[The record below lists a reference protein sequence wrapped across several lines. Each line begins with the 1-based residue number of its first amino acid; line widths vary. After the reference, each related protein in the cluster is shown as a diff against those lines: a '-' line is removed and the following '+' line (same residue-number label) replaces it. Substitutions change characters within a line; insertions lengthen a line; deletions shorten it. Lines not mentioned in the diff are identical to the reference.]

1 MTTTTKKVLTEDL
14 GKMLEMAICLNY
26 DSPYDGTYKYSLAE
40 AQSLKNRLSNLKK
53 VFNYNLRHCASRG
66 SKYDFEC
73 VDDPSIHLSAKTSK
87 NKTGKVCPQVLGQ
100 PSRKKFCEFFALDQS
115 IGLDQIKSFISNNI
129 ANLLQVYSAHTF
141 DCPILYYNKH
151 SDLLA
156 FIVLKEEI
164 NWAASNINFSHN
176 ISGIEKIIKI
186 IRDCEKANT
195 KHIAI
200 VADLQGIK
208 LRIGKIFG
216 NQVSLKKGDTFNFDL
231 NKKIGSQTRVYLP
244 YPEIFKKIKKSNK
257 ILIDDGKFVFK
268 IAKLAKNSIQTV
280 CQNDCV
286 IKNFKSIHI
295 PGLEVDF
302 DNLTAKDN
310 RDVQIAK
317 KLNCNWIALSY
328 VKNSKIIKETRKL
341 ISKDIGIIAKIE
353 NKSAIKN
360 IKDIINASDAIMVAR
375 GDLAVEIGANEVP
388 HVQLDIVKKCS
399 ELGKPIIIATQ
410 MLESMIEN
418 NKPTRAEINDVGT
431 AVFQGADVV
440 MLSAETAVGKYPLQ
454 TVQAMKKT
462 IVSTEKYKKENI
474 AAFKSNIKIN
484 NEPVKA
490 IALAIKDIA
499 YNIKVEAIIGFSV
512 TGNTAKLISAIRP
525 SAKIITISPHINISR
540 QLSLLWGITSITN
553 SDAKNWTQM
562 MEISKKIIKSRK
574 LTKIGGYAIITAG
587 LPFGK
592 SKMTNMIRL
601 YQLGKN

>member
-1 MTTTTKKVLTEDL
+1 MDKKAKILATL
-14 GKMLEMAICLNY
+14 G
-26 DSPYDGTYKYSLAE
+26 
-40 AQSLKNRLSNLKK
+40 
-53 VFNYNLRHCASRG
+53 
-66 SKYDFEC
+66 
-73 VDDPSIHLSAKTSK
+73 PSIFKK
-87 NKTGKVCPQVLGQ
+87 N
-100 PSRKKFCEFFALDQS
+100 
-115 IGLDQIKSFISNNI
+115 I
-129 ANLLQVYSAHTF
+129 
-141 DCPILYYNKH
+141 
-151 SDLLA
+151 
-156 FIVLKEEI
+156 I
-164 NWAASNINFSHN
+164 NQLIRSGVDGFRINFSHN
-176 ISGIEKIIKI
+176 LSGIEKIVKI
-186 IRDCEKANT
+186 IRDCEKLNA
-195 KHIAI
+195 KPIAI

-208 LRIGKIFG
+208 LRIGKILED
-216 NQVSLKKGDTFNFDL
+216 QVSLKRGDTFNFDL
-231 NKKIGSQTRVYLP
+231 NKKIGSQSRVYLP

-268 IAKLAKNSIQTV
+268 IKKLTKNSIQTI
-280 CQNDCV
+280 CQNDCI

-302 DNLTAKDN
+302 DDLTAKDK
-310 RDVQIAK
+310 RDISIAK
-317 KLNCNWIALSY
+317 KLGCNWIALSY
-328 VKNSKIIKETRKL
+328 VKNSKIIKQTRKL
-341 ISKDIGIIAKIE
+341 IPQDTGIIAKIE

-360 IKDIINASDAIMVAR
+360 IKDIIQTSDAIMVAR

-399 ELGKPIIIATQ
+399 ELGKPVIIATQ
-410 MLESMIEN
+410 MLESMIES

-431 AVFQGADVV
+431 AIFQGADVV

-474 AAFKSNIKIN
+474 TLFKSNTKIN

-525 SAKIITISPHINISR
+525 SAKIITISPNINISR
-540 QLSLLWGITSITN
+540 QLSLLWGVTSITN
-553 SDAKNWTQM
+553 SDAKNWRQM
-562 MEISKKIIKSRK
+562 MKISKEIIKSRK

>member
-1 MTTTTKKVLTEDL
+1 MDKKAKILATL
-14 GKMLEMAICLNY
+14 GPAIFKKNIINNLIR
-26 DSPYDGTYKYSLAE
+26 SGVDGF
-40 AQSLKNRLSNLKK
+40 R
-53 VFNYNLRHCASRG
+53 
-66 SKYDFEC
+66 
-73 VDDPSIHLSAKTSK
+73 
-87 NKTGKVCPQVLGQ
+87 
-100 PSRKKFCEFFALDQS
+100 
-115 IGLDQIKSFISNNI
+115 
-129 ANLLQVYSAHTF
+129 
-141 DCPILYYNKH
+141 
-151 SDLLA
+151 
-156 FIVLKEEI
+156 
-164 NWAASNINFSHN
+164 INFSHN
-176 ISGIEKIIKI
+176 LTGIEKIVKI

-195 KHIAI
+195 KPIAI

-216 NQVSLKKGDTFNFDL
+216 NQISLKRGDTFNFDL
-231 NKKIGSQTRVYLP
+231 NKKIGSQSRVYLP

-268 IAKLAKNSIQTV
+268 ITKLAKNSIQTV
-280 CQNDCV
+280 CQNDCI

-302 DNLTAKDN
+302 DNLTAKDK
-310 RDVQIAK
+310 RDITVAK
-317 KLNCNWIALSY
+317 KLGCNWIALSY
-328 VKNSKIIKETRKL
+328 VKNSKIIKQTRKL
-341 ISKDIGIIAKIE
+341 IPQDTGIIAKVE

-360 IKDIINASDAIMVAR
+360 IKDIINTSDAIMVAR

-399 ELGKPIIIATQ
+399 ELGKPVIIATQ
-410 MLESMIEN
+410 MLESMIES

-431 AVFQGADVV
+431 AVFQGADIV

-454 TVQAMKKT
+454 AVQAMKKT

-474 AAFKSNIKIN
+474 TLFKSNTKIN

-553 SDAKNWTQM
+553 SDAKNWRQM
-562 MEISKKIIKSRK
+562 MKISKEIIKSKK

>member
-1 MTTTTKKVLTEDL
+1 MDKKAKILATL
-14 GKMLEMAICLNY
+14 G
-26 DSPYDGTYKYSLAE
+26 
-40 AQSLKNRLSNLKK
+40 
-53 VFNYNLRHCASRG
+53 
-66 SKYDFEC
+66 
-73 VDDPSIHLSAKTSK
+73 PSIFKK
-87 NKTGKVCPQVLGQ
+87 N
-100 PSRKKFCEFFALDQS
+100 
-115 IGLDQIKSFISNNI
+115 I
-129 ANLLQVYSAHTF
+129 
-141 DCPILYYNKH
+141 
-151 SDLLA
+151 
-156 FIVLKEEI
+156 I
-164 NWAASNINFSHN
+164 NQLIRSGVDGFRINFSHN
-176 ISGIEKIIKI
+176 LTGIEKIVKI
-186 IRDCEKANT
+186 IRDCEKINK

-208 LRIGKIFG
+208 LRIGKILE
-216 NQVSLKKGDTFNFDL
+216 NQVSLKKGDIFNFDL
-231 NKKIGSQTRVYLP
+231 NKKIGSQNRVYLP
-244 YPEIFKKIKKSNK
+244 YPEIFKKIKKNNK

-268 IAKLAKNSIQTV
+268 IKQLSKNSIETI
-280 CQNDCV
+280 CQNDCI

-302 DNLTAKDN
+302 DNLTAKDK
-310 RDVQIAK
+310 RDIQIAK

-341 ISKDIGIIAKIE
+341 ISTDMGIIAKVE
-353 NKSAIKN
+353 NKSALKN
-360 IKDIINASDAIMVAR
+360 IKDIIQTSDAIMVAR

-399 ELGKPIIIATQ
+399 ELGKPVIIATQ
-410 MLESMIEN
+410 MLESMILD

-454 TVQAMKKT
+454 AVQAMKKT

-474 AAFKSNIKIN
+474 SLFKSKTKIN
-484 NEPVKA
+484 NEPVRA

-499 YNIKVEAIIGFSV
+499 YNIKVEAIIAFSV
-512 TGNTAKLISAIRP
+512 TGNTARLVSAIRP
-525 SAKIITISPHINISR
+525 SAKIITISPNINISR

-553 SDAKNWTQM
+553 IDAKNWRQM
-562 MEISKKIIKSRK
+562 MKISKEIIKSRK
-574 LTKIGGYAIITAG
+574 LTKVGGYAIITAG

>member
-1 MTTTTKKVLTEDL
+1 MDKKAKILATL
-14 GKMLEMAICLNY
+14 GPAIFKKNIINSLIR
-26 DSPYDGTYKYSLAE
+26 SGVDGF
-40 AQSLKNRLSNLKK
+40 R
-53 VFNYNLRHCASRG
+53 
-66 SKYDFEC
+66 
-73 VDDPSIHLSAKTSK
+73 
-87 NKTGKVCPQVLGQ
+87 
-100 PSRKKFCEFFALDQS
+100 
-115 IGLDQIKSFISNNI
+115 
-129 ANLLQVYSAHTF
+129 
-141 DCPILYYNKH
+141 
-151 SDLLA
+151 
-156 FIVLKEEI
+156 
-164 NWAASNINFSHN
+164 INFSHN
-176 ISGIEKIIKI
+176 LTGIEKIVKI
-186 IRDCEKANT
+186 IRDCEKINS
-195 KHIAI
+195 KPIAI

-208 LRIGKIFG
+208 LRIGKIFN

-231 NKKIGSQTRVYLP
+231 NKKIGSQSRVYLP
-244 YPEIFKKIKKSNK
+244 YPEIFKKIKKNNK

-268 IAKLAKNSIQTV
+268 IKQLSKNSIETI
-280 CQNDCV
+280 CQNDCI

-295 PGLEVDF
+295 PGLEVNF
-302 DNLTAKDN
+302 DNLTAKDK

-360 IKDIINASDAIMVAR
+360 IKDIINTSDAIMVAR

-399 ELGKPIIIATQ
+399 ELGKPVIIATQ
-410 MLESMIEN
+410 MLESMIED

-454 TVQAMKKT
+454 AVQAMKKT

-474 AAFKSNIKIN
+474 TLFKSNTKIN

-512 TGNTAKLISAIRP
+512 TGNTAKLISVKCLIWRLILWIVLLRMLELA
-525 SAKIITISPHINISR
+525 
-540 QLSLLWGITSITN
+540 SL
-553 SDAKNWTQM
+553 
-562 MEISKKIIKSRK
+562 
-574 LTKIGGYAIITAG
+574 
-587 LPFGK
+587 
-592 SKMTNMIRL
+592 
-601 YQLGKN
+601 

>member
-1 MTTTTKKVLTEDL
+1 MDKKAKILATL
-14 GKMLEMAICLNY
+14 GPAIFKKNIINNLIR
-26 DSPYDGTYKYSLAE
+26 SGVDGF
-40 AQSLKNRLSNLKK
+40 R
-53 VFNYNLRHCASRG
+53 
-66 SKYDFEC
+66 
-73 VDDPSIHLSAKTSK
+73 
-87 NKTGKVCPQVLGQ
+87 
-100 PSRKKFCEFFALDQS
+100 
-115 IGLDQIKSFISNNI
+115 
-129 ANLLQVYSAHTF
+129 
-141 DCPILYYNKH
+141 
-151 SDLLA
+151 
-156 FIVLKEEI
+156 
-164 NWAASNINFSHN
+164 INFSHN
-176 ISGIEKIIKI
+176 LTGIEKIVKI
-186 IRDCEKANT
+186 IRDCEKINA
-195 KHIAI
+195 KPIAI

-216 NQVSLKKGDTFNFDL
+216 NQVSLKRGDTFNFDL
-231 NKKIGSQTRVYLP
+231 NKKIGSQSRVYLP

-268 IAKLAKNSIQTV
+268 ITKLAKNSIQTV
-280 CQNDCV
+280 CQNDCI

-302 DNLTAKDN
+302 DDLTVKDKK
-310 RDVQIAK
+310 DITVAK
-317 KLNCNWIALSY
+317 KLGCNWIALSY
-328 VKNSKIIKETRKL
+328 VKNSKIIKQTRKL
-341 ISKDIGIIAKIE
+341 IPQDTGIIAKIE

-360 IKDIINASDAIMVAR
+360 IKDIINTSDAIMVAR

-399 ELGKPIIIATQ
+399 ELGKPVIIATQ

-431 AVFQGADVV
+431 AIFQGADVV

-454 TVQAMKKT
+454 AVQAMKKT

-474 AAFKSNIKIN
+474 TLFKSNTKIN

-553 SDAKNWTQM
+553 SDAKNWRQM
-562 MEISKKIIKSRK
+562 MKISKEIIKSRK

>member
-1 MTTTTKKVLTEDL
+1 MDKKAKILATL
-14 GKMLEMAICLNY
+14 GPAIFKKNIINNLIR
-26 DSPYDGTYKYSLAE
+26 SGVDGF
-40 AQSLKNRLSNLKK
+40 R
-53 VFNYNLRHCASRG
+53 
-66 SKYDFEC
+66 
-73 VDDPSIHLSAKTSK
+73 
-87 NKTGKVCPQVLGQ
+87 
-100 PSRKKFCEFFALDQS
+100 
-115 IGLDQIKSFISNNI
+115 
-129 ANLLQVYSAHTF
+129 
-141 DCPILYYNKH
+141 
-151 SDLLA
+151 
-156 FIVLKEEI
+156 
-164 NWAASNINFSHN
+164 INFSHN
-176 ISGIEKIIKI
+176 LTGIEKIVKI
-186 IRDCEKANT
+186 IRDCEKINS
-195 KHIAI
+195 KPIAI

-216 NQVSLKKGDTFNFDL
+216 NQVSLKRGDTFNFDL
-231 NKKIGSQTRVYLP
+231 NKKIGSQSRVYLP

-268 IAKLAKNSIQTV
+268 ITKLSKNSIQTV

-286 IKNFKSIHI
+286 VKNFKSIHI

-302 DNLTAKDN
+302 DNLTTKDK
-310 RDVQIAK
+310 RDIQIAK

-328 VKNSKIIKETRKL
+328 VKNSKIIRETRKL
-341 ISKDIGIIAKIE
+341 IPIDIGIIAKIE

-360 IKDIINASDAIMVAR
+360 IKDIINTSDAIMVAR

-399 ELGKPIIIATQ
+399 ELGKPVIIATQ
-410 MLESMIEN
+410 MLESMIES

-454 TVQAMKKT
+454 AVQAMKKT

-474 AAFKSNIKIN
+474 SLFKSNTKIN

-553 SDAKNWTQM
+553 SDAKNWRQM
-562 MEISKKIIKSRK
+562 MKISKEIIKSRK

>member
-1 MTTTTKKVLTEDL
+1 MDKKAKILATL
-14 GKMLEMAICLNY
+14 GPAIFKKNIINNLIRAGV
-26 DSPYDGTYKYSLAE
+26 DGF
-40 AQSLKNRLSNLKK
+40 R
-53 VFNYNLRHCASRG
+53 
-66 SKYDFEC
+66 
-73 VDDPSIHLSAKTSK
+73 
-87 NKTGKVCPQVLGQ
+87 
-100 PSRKKFCEFFALDQS
+100 
-115 IGLDQIKSFISNNI
+115 
-129 ANLLQVYSAHTF
+129 
-141 DCPILYYNKH
+141 
-151 SDLLA
+151 
-156 FIVLKEEI
+156 
-164 NWAASNINFSHN
+164 INFSHN
-176 ISGIEKIIKI
+176 LTGIEKIVKI
-186 IRDCEKANT
+186 IRDCEKINS
-195 KHIAI
+195 KPIAI

-231 NKKIGSQTRVYLP
+231 NKKIGSQSRVYLP
-244 YPEIFKKIKKSNK
+244 YPEIFNKIKKSNK

-268 IAKLAKNSIQTV
+268 ITKLSKNSIQTV
-280 CQNDCV
+280 CQNDCI

-302 DNLTAKDN
+302 DDLTVKDK
-310 RDVQIAK
+310 RDITVAK
-317 KLNCNWIALSY
+317 KLGCNWIALSY
-328 VKNSKIIKETRKL
+328 VKNSKIIKQTRKL
-341 ISKDIGIIAKIE
+341 IPQDTGIIAKVE

-360 IKDIINASDAIMVAR
+360 IKDIINTSDAIMVAR

-399 ELGKPIIIATQ
+399 ELGKPVIIATQ
-410 MLESMIEN
+410 MLESMIES

-431 AVFQGADVV
+431 AIFQGADVV

-454 TVQAMKKT
+454 AVQAMKKT

-474 AAFKSNIKIN
+474 TSFKSNTKIN

-553 SDAKNWTQM
+553 SDAKNWRQM
-562 MEISKKIIKSRK
+562 MKISKEIIKSRK

>member
-1 MTTTTKKVLTEDL
+1 
-14 GKMLEMAICLNY
+14 
-26 DSPYDGTYKYSLAE
+26 
-40 AQSLKNRLSNLKK
+40 
-53 VFNYNLRHCASRG
+53 
-66 SKYDFEC
+66 
-73 VDDPSIHLSAKTSK
+73 
-87 NKTGKVCPQVLGQ
+87 
-100 PSRKKFCEFFALDQS
+100 
-115 IGLDQIKSFISNNI
+115 
-129 ANLLQVYSAHTF
+129 
-141 DCPILYYNKH
+141 
-151 SDLLA
+151 
-156 FIVLKEEI
+156 
-164 NWAASNINFSHN
+164 
-176 ISGIEKIIKI
+176 
-186 IRDCEKANT
+186 
-195 KHIAI
+195 
-200 VADLQGIK
+200 
-208 LRIGKIFG
+208 
-216 NQVSLKKGDTFNFDL
+216 VSLKRGDTFNFDL
-231 NKKIGSQTRVYLP
+231 NKKIGSQSRVYLP

-268 IAKLAKNSIQTV
+268 IKKLTKNSIQTV
-280 CQNDCV
+280 CQNDCI

-302 DNLTAKDN
+302 DDLTVKDK
-310 RDVQIAK
+310 RDITVAK
-317 KLNCNWIALSY
+317 KLGCNWIALSY
-328 VKNSKIIKETRKL
+328 VKNSKIIKQTRKL
-341 ISKDIGIIAKIE
+341 IPSDTGIIAKVE

-360 IKDIINASDAIMVAR
+360 IKDIINTSDAIMVAR

-399 ELGKPIIIATQ
+399 ELGKPVIIATQ

-418 NKPTRAEINDVGT
+418 NKPTRAEINDIGT

-440 MLSAETAVGKYPLQ
+440 MLSAETAVGKYPIQ
-454 TVQAMKKT
+454 AVQAMKKT

-474 AAFKSNIKIN
+474 SLFKSNAKIN

-553 SDAKNWTQM
+553 SDAKNWRQM
-562 MEISKKIIKSRK
+562 MKISKEIIKSKK

>member
-1 MTTTTKKVLTEDL
+1 MDKKAKILATL
-14 GKMLEMAICLNY
+14 GPAIFKKNIINNLIR
-26 DSPYDGTYKYSLAE
+26 SGVDGF
-40 AQSLKNRLSNLKK
+40 R
-53 VFNYNLRHCASRG
+53 
-66 SKYDFEC
+66 
-73 VDDPSIHLSAKTSK
+73 
-87 NKTGKVCPQVLGQ
+87 
-100 PSRKKFCEFFALDQS
+100 
-115 IGLDQIKSFISNNI
+115 
-129 ANLLQVYSAHTF
+129 
-141 DCPILYYNKH
+141 
-151 SDLLA
+151 
-156 FIVLKEEI
+156 
-164 NWAASNINFSHN
+164 INFSHN
-176 ISGIEKIIKI
+176 LTGIEKIVKI
-186 IRDCEKANT
+186 IRDCEKINS
-195 KHIAI
+195 KPIAI

-231 NKKIGSQTRVYLP
+231 NKKIGSQSRVYLP

-268 IAKLAKNSIQTV
+268 ITKLSKNSIQTV
-280 CQNDCV
+280 CQNDCI

-302 DNLTAKDN
+302 DNLTAKDK
-310 RDVQIAK
+310 RDITVAK
-317 KLNCNWIALSY
+317 KLGCNWIALSY
-328 VKNSKIIKETRKL
+328 VKNSKIIKQTRKL
-341 ISKDIGIIAKIE
+341 IPQDTGIIAKVE

-360 IKDIINASDAIMVAR
+360 IKDIIQTSDAIMVAR

-399 ELGKPIIIATQ
+399 ELGKPVIIATQ
-410 MLESMIEN
+410 MLESMIES

-431 AVFQGADVV
+431 AVFQGADIV

-454 TVQAMKKT
+454 AVQAMRKT

-474 AAFKSNIKIN
+474 TLFKSNTKIN

-553 SDAKNWTQM
+553 SDAKNWRQM
-562 MEISKKIIKSRK
+562 MKISKEIIKSKK

>member
-1 MTTTTKKVLTEDL
+1 MDKKAKILATL
-14 GKMLEMAICLNY
+14 GPAIFKKNIINNLIR
-26 DSPYDGTYKYSLAE
+26 SGVDGF
-40 AQSLKNRLSNLKK
+40 R
-53 VFNYNLRHCASRG
+53 
-66 SKYDFEC
+66 
-73 VDDPSIHLSAKTSK
+73 
-87 NKTGKVCPQVLGQ
+87 
-100 PSRKKFCEFFALDQS
+100 
-115 IGLDQIKSFISNNI
+115 
-129 ANLLQVYSAHTF
+129 
-141 DCPILYYNKH
+141 
-151 SDLLA
+151 
-156 FIVLKEEI
+156 
-164 NWAASNINFSHN
+164 INFSHN
-176 ISGIEKIIKI
+176 LTGIEKIVKI
-186 IRDCEKANT
+186 IRDCEKINS
-195 KHIAI
+195 KPIAI

-216 NQVSLKKGDTFNFDL
+216 NQVSLKRGDTFNFDL
-231 NKKIGSQTRVYLP
+231 NKKIGSQSRVYLP

-268 IAKLAKNSIQTV
+268 ITKLSKNSIQTV
-280 CQNDCV
+280 CQNDCI

-302 DNLTAKDN
+302 DNLTTKDK
-310 RDVQIAK
+310 RDIQIAK

-328 VKNSKIIKETRKL
+328 VKNSKIIRETRKL
-341 ISKDIGIIAKIE
+341 IPQDIGIIAKIE

-360 IKDIINASDAIMVAR
+360 IKDIINTSDAIMVAR

-399 ELGKPIIIATQ
+399 ELGKPVIIATQ
-410 MLESMIEN
+410 MLESMIES

-431 AVFQGADVV
+431 AIFQGADVV

-454 TVQAMKKT
+454 AVQAMKKT

-474 AAFKSNIKIN
+474 LAFKSNTKIN

-553 SDAKNWTQM
+553 SDAKNWRQM
-562 MEISKKIIKSRK
+562 MKISKEIIKSRK

>member
-1 MTTTTKKVLTEDL
+1 MDKKAKILATL
-14 GKMLEMAICLNY
+14 GPAIFKKNIINNLIR
-26 DSPYDGTYKYSLAE
+26 SGVDGF
-40 AQSLKNRLSNLKK
+40 R
-53 VFNYNLRHCASRG
+53 
-66 SKYDFEC
+66 
-73 VDDPSIHLSAKTSK
+73 
-87 NKTGKVCPQVLGQ
+87 
-100 PSRKKFCEFFALDQS
+100 
-115 IGLDQIKSFISNNI
+115 
-129 ANLLQVYSAHTF
+129 
-141 DCPILYYNKH
+141 
-151 SDLLA
+151 
-156 FIVLKEEI
+156 
-164 NWAASNINFSHN
+164 INFSHN
-176 ISGIEKIIKI
+176 LTGIEKIVKI
-186 IRDCEKANT
+186 IRDCEKLNA
-195 KHIAI
+195 KPIAI

-208 LRIGKIFG
+208 LRIGKILE
-216 NQVSLKKGDTFNFDL
+216 NQVSLKRGDTFNFDL
-231 NKKIGSQTRVYLP
+231 NKKIGSQSRVYLP

-268 IAKLAKNSIQTV
+268 ITKLSKNSIQTV
-280 CQNDCV
+280 CQNDCI

-302 DNLTAKDN
+302 DDLTVKDK
-310 RDVQIAK
+310 RDITVAK
-317 KLNCNWIALSY
+317 KLGCNWIALSY
-328 VKNSKIIKETRKL
+328 VKNSKIIKQTRKL
-341 ISKDIGIIAKIE
+341 IPQDTGIIAKVE

-360 IKDIINASDAIMVAR
+360 IKDIIQTSDAIMVAR

-399 ELGKPIIIATQ
+399 ELGKPVIIATQ
-410 MLESMIEN
+410 MLESMIES

-431 AVFQGADVV
+431 AVFQGADIV

-454 TVQAMKKT
+454 AVQAMKKT

-474 AAFKSNIKIN
+474 SLFKSNTKIN

-553 SDAKNWTQM
+553 SDAKNWRQM
-562 MEISKKIIKSRK
+562 MKISKEIIKSKK

>member
-1 MTTTTKKVLTEDL
+1 MDKKAKILATL
-14 GKMLEMAICLNY
+14 GPAIFKKNIINNLIR
-26 DSPYDGTYKYSLAE
+26 SGVDGF
-40 AQSLKNRLSNLKK
+40 R
-53 VFNYNLRHCASRG
+53 
-66 SKYDFEC
+66 
-73 VDDPSIHLSAKTSK
+73 
-87 NKTGKVCPQVLGQ
+87 
-100 PSRKKFCEFFALDQS
+100 
-115 IGLDQIKSFISNNI
+115 
-129 ANLLQVYSAHTF
+129 
-141 DCPILYYNKH
+141 
-151 SDLLA
+151 
-156 FIVLKEEI
+156 
-164 NWAASNINFSHN
+164 INFSHN
-176 ISGIEKIIKI
+176 LTGIEKIVKI
-186 IRDCEKANT
+186 IRDCEKLNA
-195 KHIAI
+195 KPIAI

-208 LRIGKIFG
+208 LRIGKILE
-216 NQVSLKKGDTFNFDL
+216 NQVSLKRGDTFNFDL
-231 NKKIGSQTRVYLP
+231 NKKIGSQSRVYLP

-268 IAKLAKNSIQTV
+268 ITKLSKNSIQTV
-280 CQNDCV
+280 CQNDCI

-302 DNLTAKDN
+302 DDLTVKDK
-310 RDVQIAK
+310 RDITVAK
-317 KLNCNWIALSY
+317 KLGCNWIALSY
-328 VKNSKIIKETRKL
+328 VKNSKIIKQTRKL
-341 ISKDIGIIAKIE
+341 IPSDTGIIAKVE

-360 IKDIINASDAIMVAR
+360 IKDIINTSDAIMVAR

-399 ELGKPIIIATQ
+399 ELGKPVIIATQ

-418 NKPTRAEINDVGT
+418 NKPTRAEINDIGT

-440 MLSAETAVGKYPLQ
+440 MLSAETAVGKYPIQ
-454 TVQAMKKT
+454 AVQAMKKT

-474 AAFKSNIKIN
+474 SLFKSNAKIN

-553 SDAKNWTQM
+553 SDAKNWRQM
-562 MEISKKIIKSRK
+562 MKISKEIIKSKK

>member
-1 MTTTTKKVLTEDL
+1 MDKKAKILATL
-14 GKMLEMAICLNY
+14 GPAIFKKNIINNLIR
-26 DSPYDGTYKYSLAE
+26 SGVDGF
-40 AQSLKNRLSNLKK
+40 R
-53 VFNYNLRHCASRG
+53 
-66 SKYDFEC
+66 
-73 VDDPSIHLSAKTSK
+73 
-87 NKTGKVCPQVLGQ
+87 
-100 PSRKKFCEFFALDQS
+100 
-115 IGLDQIKSFISNNI
+115 
-129 ANLLQVYSAHTF
+129 
-141 DCPILYYNKH
+141 
-151 SDLLA
+151 
-156 FIVLKEEI
+156 
-164 NWAASNINFSHN
+164 INFSHN
-176 ISGIEKIIKI
+176 LTGIEKIVKI
-186 IRDCEKANT
+186 IRDCEKINS
-195 KHIAI
+195 KPIAI

-216 NQVSLKKGDTFNFDL
+216 NQVSLKKGDAFNFDL
-231 NKKIGSQTRVYLP
+231 NKKIGSQSRVYLP

-268 IAKLAKNSIQTV
+268 ITKLAKNSIQTV
-280 CQNDCV
+280 CQNDCI

-302 DNLTAKDN
+302 DNLTVKDK
-310 RDVQIAK
+310 RDITVAK
-317 KLNCNWIALSY
+317 KLGCNWIALSY
-328 VKNSKIIKETRKL
+328 VKNSKIIKQTKKL
-341 ISKDIGIIAKIE
+341 IPQDTGIIAKIE

-360 IKDIINASDAIMVAR
+360 IKDIINTSDAIMVAR

-399 ELGKPIIIATQ
+399 ELGKPVIIATQ
-410 MLESMIEN
+410 MLESMIES

-431 AVFQGADVV
+431 AIFQGADVV

-454 TVQAMKKT
+454 AVQAMKKT

-474 AAFKSNIKIN
+474 TLFKSKTKIN

-512 TGNTAKLISAIRP
+512 SGNTAKLISAIRP

-553 SDAKNWTQM
+553 SDAKNWRQM
-562 MEISKKIIKSRK
+562 MKISKEIIKSRK

>member
-1 MTTTTKKVLTEDL
+1 MDKKAKILATL
-14 GKMLEMAICLNY
+14 GPAIFKKNIINNLIR
-26 DSPYDGTYKYSLAE
+26 SGVDGF
-40 AQSLKNRLSNLKK
+40 R
-53 VFNYNLRHCASRG
+53 
-66 SKYDFEC
+66 
-73 VDDPSIHLSAKTSK
+73 
-87 NKTGKVCPQVLGQ
+87 
-100 PSRKKFCEFFALDQS
+100 
-115 IGLDQIKSFISNNI
+115 
-129 ANLLQVYSAHTF
+129 
-141 DCPILYYNKH
+141 
-151 SDLLA
+151 
-156 FIVLKEEI
+156 
-164 NWAASNINFSHN
+164 INFSHN
-176 ISGIEKIIKI
+176 LTGIEKIVKI
-186 IRDCEKANT
+186 IRDCEKINS
-195 KHIAI
+195 KPIAI

-216 NQVSLKKGDTFNFDL
+216 NQVSLKRGDAFNFDL
-231 NKKIGSQTRVYLP
+231 NKKIGSQSRVYLP

-268 IAKLAKNSIQTV
+268 ITKLAKNSIQTV

-302 DNLTAKDN
+302 DNLTTKDK
-310 RDVQIAK
+310 RDIQIAK

-328 VKNSKIIKETRKL
+328 VKNSKIIRETRKL
-341 ISKDIGIIAKIE
+341 IPQDIGIIAKIE

-360 IKDIINASDAIMVAR
+360 IKDIINTSDAIMVAR

-399 ELGKPIIIATQ
+399 ELGKPVIIATQ
-410 MLESMIEN
+410 MLESMIES

-454 TVQAMKKT
+454 AVQAMKKT

-553 SDAKNWTQM
+553 SDAKNWRQM
-562 MEISKKIIKSRK
+562 MKISKEIIKSRK

>member
-1 MTTTTKKVLTEDL
+1 MDKKAKILATL
-14 GKMLEMAICLNY
+14 GPAIFKKNIINNLIRAGV
-26 DSPYDGTYKYSLAE
+26 DGF
-40 AQSLKNRLSNLKK
+40 R
-53 VFNYNLRHCASRG
+53 
-66 SKYDFEC
+66 
-73 VDDPSIHLSAKTSK
+73 
-87 NKTGKVCPQVLGQ
+87 
-100 PSRKKFCEFFALDQS
+100 
-115 IGLDQIKSFISNNI
+115 
-129 ANLLQVYSAHTF
+129 
-141 DCPILYYNKH
+141 
-151 SDLLA
+151 
-156 FIVLKEEI
+156 
-164 NWAASNINFSHN
+164 INFSHN
-176 ISGIEKIIKI
+176 LAGIEKIVKI
-186 IRDCEKANT
+186 IRDCEKINS
-195 KHIAI
+195 KPIAI

-208 LRIGKIFG
+208 LRIGKILG
-216 NQVSLKKGDTFNFDL
+216 NQVSLKRGDTFNFDL
-231 NKKIGSQTRVYLP
+231 NKKIGSQSRVYLP

-268 IAKLAKNSIQTV
+268 ITKLAKNSIQTV
-280 CQNDCV
+280 CQNDCI

-302 DNLTAKDN
+302 DNLTAKDKG
-310 RDVQIAK
+310 DITVAK
-317 KLNCNWIALSY
+317 KLGCNWIALSY
-328 VKNSKIIKETRKL
+328 VKNSKIIRETRKL
-341 ISKDIGIIAKIE
+341 IPVDIGIIAKIE

-360 IKDIINASDAIMVAR
+360 IKDIINTSDAIMVAR

-399 ELGKPIIIATQ
+399 ELGKPVIIATQ
-410 MLESMIEN
+410 MLESMIES

-454 TVQAMKKT
+454 AVQAMKKT

-474 AAFKSNIKIN
+474 SLFKSNTKIN

-553 SDAKNWTQM
+553 SDAKNWRQM
-562 MEISKKIIKSRK
+562 MKISKEIIKSRK

>member
-1 MTTTTKKVLTEDL
+1 MDKKAKILATL
-14 GKMLEMAICLNY
+14 GPAIFKKNIINNLIR
-26 DSPYDGTYKYSLAE
+26 SGVDGF
-40 AQSLKNRLSNLKK
+40 R
-53 VFNYNLRHCASRG
+53 
-66 SKYDFEC
+66 
-73 VDDPSIHLSAKTSK
+73 
-87 NKTGKVCPQVLGQ
+87 
-100 PSRKKFCEFFALDQS
+100 
-115 IGLDQIKSFISNNI
+115 
-129 ANLLQVYSAHTF
+129 
-141 DCPILYYNKH
+141 
-151 SDLLA
+151 
-156 FIVLKEEI
+156 
-164 NWAASNINFSHN
+164 INFSHN
-176 ISGIEKIIKI
+176 LTGIEKIVKI

-195 KHIAI
+195 KPIAI

-216 NQVSLKKGDTFNFDL
+216 NQISLKRGDTFNFDL
-231 NKKIGSQTRVYLP
+231 NKKIGSQSRVYLP

-268 IAKLAKNSIQTV
+268 ITKLSKNSIQTV
-280 CQNDCV
+280 CQNDCI

-302 DNLTAKDN
+302 DNLTAKDK
-310 RDVQIAK
+310 RDITVAK
-317 KLNCNWIALSY
+317 KLGCNWIALSY
-328 VKNSKIIKETRKL
+328 VKNSKIIKQTRKL
-341 ISKDIGIIAKIE
+341 IPQDAGIIAKIE

-360 IKDIINASDAIMVAR
+360 IKDIIQTSDAIMVAR

-399 ELGKPIIIATQ
+399 ELGKPVIIATQ
-410 MLESMIEN
+410 MLESMIES

-431 AVFQGADVV
+431 AVFQGADIV

-454 TVQAMKKT
+454 AVQAMKKT

-474 AAFKSNIKIN
+474 TLFKSNTKIN

-553 SDAKNWTQM
+553 SDAKNWRQM
-562 MEISKKIIKSRK
+562 MKISKEIIKSKK

>member
-1 MTTTTKKVLTEDL
+1 MDKKAKILATL
-14 GKMLEMAICLNY
+14 GPAIFKKNIINNLIR
-26 DSPYDGTYKYSLAE
+26 SGVDGF
-40 AQSLKNRLSNLKK
+40 R
-53 VFNYNLRHCASRG
+53 
-66 SKYDFEC
+66 
-73 VDDPSIHLSAKTSK
+73 
-87 NKTGKVCPQVLGQ
+87 
-100 PSRKKFCEFFALDQS
+100 
-115 IGLDQIKSFISNNI
+115 
-129 ANLLQVYSAHTF
+129 
-141 DCPILYYNKH
+141 
-151 SDLLA
+151 
-156 FIVLKEEI
+156 
-164 NWAASNINFSHN
+164 INFSHN
-176 ISGIEKIIKI
+176 LTGIEKIVKI
-186 IRDCEKANT
+186 IRDCEKLNA
-195 KHIAI
+195 KPIAI

-208 LRIGKIFG
+208 LRIGKILE
-216 NQVSLKKGDTFNFDL
+216 NQVSLKRGDTFNFDL
-231 NKKIGSQTRVYLP
+231 NKKIGSQSRVYLP

-268 IAKLAKNSIQTV
+268 IKKLTKNSIQTV
-280 CQNDCV
+280 CQNDCT

-302 DNLTAKDN
+302 DDLTVKDK
-310 RDVQIAK
+310 RDITVAK
-317 KLNCNWIALSY
+317 KLGCNWIALSY
-328 VKNSKIIKETRKL
+328 VKNSKIIKQTRKL
-341 ISKDIGIIAKIE
+341 IPSDTGIIAKIE

-360 IKDIINASDAIMVAR
+360 IKDIIQTSDAIMVAR

-399 ELGKPIIIATQ
+399 ELGKPVIIATQ
-410 MLESMIEN
+410 MLESMIES

-431 AVFQGADVV
+431 AVFQGADIV

-454 TVQAMKKT
+454 AVQAMKKT

-474 AAFKSNIKIN
+474 TLFKSNTKIN

-553 SDAKNWTQM
+553 SDAKNWRQM
-562 MEISKKIIKSRK
+562 MKISKEIIKSKK

>member
-1 MTTTTKKVLTEDL
+1 MDKKAKILATL
-14 GKMLEMAICLNY
+14 GPAIFKKNIINNLIR
-26 DSPYDGTYKYSLAE
+26 SGVDGF
-40 AQSLKNRLSNLKK
+40 R
-53 VFNYNLRHCASRG
+53 
-66 SKYDFEC
+66 
-73 VDDPSIHLSAKTSK
+73 
-87 NKTGKVCPQVLGQ
+87 
-100 PSRKKFCEFFALDQS
+100 
-115 IGLDQIKSFISNNI
+115 
-129 ANLLQVYSAHTF
+129 
-141 DCPILYYNKH
+141 
-151 SDLLA
+151 
-156 FIVLKEEI
+156 
-164 NWAASNINFSHN
+164 INFSHN
-176 ISGIEKIIKI
+176 LTGIEKIVKI
-186 IRDCEKANT
+186 IRDCEKINS
-195 KHIAI
+195 KPIAI

-208 LRIGKIFG
+208 LRIGKILG
-216 NQVSLKKGDTFNFDL
+216 NQVSLKKGDAFNFDL
-231 NKKIGSQTRVYLP
+231 NKKIGSQSRVYLP

-268 IAKLAKNSIQTV
+268 ITKLAKNSIQTV

-302 DNLTAKDN
+302 DDLTVKDK
-310 RDVQIAK
+310 RDITVAK
-317 KLNCNWIALSY
+317 KLGCNWIALSY
-328 VKNSKIIKETRKL
+328 VKNSKIIKQTRKL
-341 ISKDIGIIAKIE
+341 IPQDTGIIAKVE

-399 ELGKPIIIATQ
+399 ELGKPVIIATQ
-410 MLESMIEN
+410 MLESMIES

-431 AVFQGADVV
+431 AIFQGADVV

-454 TVQAMKKT
+454 AVQAMKKT

-553 SDAKNWTQM
+553 SDAKNWRQM
-562 MEISKKIIKSRK
+562 MKISKEIIKSRK

>member
-1 MTTTTKKVLTEDL
+1 MDKKAKILATL
-14 GKMLEMAICLNY
+14 GPAIFKKNIINSLIR
-26 DSPYDGTYKYSLAE
+26 SGVDGF
-40 AQSLKNRLSNLKK
+40 R
-53 VFNYNLRHCASRG
+53 
-66 SKYDFEC
+66 
-73 VDDPSIHLSAKTSK
+73 
-87 NKTGKVCPQVLGQ
+87 
-100 PSRKKFCEFFALDQS
+100 
-115 IGLDQIKSFISNNI
+115 
-129 ANLLQVYSAHTF
+129 
-141 DCPILYYNKH
+141 
-151 SDLLA
+151 
-156 FIVLKEEI
+156 
-164 NWAASNINFSHN
+164 INFSHN

-231 NKKIGSQTRVYLP
+231 NKKIGNQSRVYLP

-268 IAKLAKNSIQTV
+268 IAKLAKNSIQTI

-302 DNLTAKDN
+302 DDLTTKDK
-310 RDVQIAK
+310 RDISVAK
-317 KLNCNWIALSY
+317 KLGCNWIALSY

-360 IKDIINASDAIMVAR
+360 IKDIINTSDAIMVAR

-399 ELGKPIIIATQ
+399 ELGKPVIIATQ

-440 MLSAETAVGKYPLQ
+440 MLSAETAVGKYPIQ
-454 TVQAMKKT
+454 AVQAMKKT

-474 AAFKSNIKIN
+474 SLFKSKTKIN

-553 SDAKNWTQM
+553 SDAKNWKEM
-562 MEISKKIIKSRK
+562 MEISKQIIKSRK
-574 LTKIGGYAIITAG
+574 LTKVGGFAIITAG

>member
-1 MTTTTKKVLTEDL
+1 MDKKAKILATL
-14 GKMLEMAICLNY
+14 GPAIFKKNIINSLIR
-26 DSPYDGTYKYSLAE
+26 SGVDGF
-40 AQSLKNRLSNLKK
+40 R
-53 VFNYNLRHCASRG
+53 
-66 SKYDFEC
+66 
-73 VDDPSIHLSAKTSK
+73 
-87 NKTGKVCPQVLGQ
+87 
-100 PSRKKFCEFFALDQS
+100 
-115 IGLDQIKSFISNNI
+115 
-129 ANLLQVYSAHTF
+129 
-141 DCPILYYNKH
+141 
-151 SDLLA
+151 
-156 FIVLKEEI
+156 
-164 NWAASNINFSHN
+164 INFSHN

-195 KHIAI
+195 KPIAI

-216 NQVSLKKGDTFNFDL
+216 NQISLKRGDTFNFDL
-231 NKKIGSQTRVYLP
+231 NKKIGNQSRVYLP

-268 IAKLAKNSIQTV
+268 IAKLAKKSIQTI

-302 DNLTAKDN
+302 DDLTTKDK
-310 RDVQIAK
+310 RDIIVAK
-317 KLNCNWIALSY
+317 KLGCNWIALSY

-341 ISKDIGIIAKIE
+341 ISKDIGIIAKVE

-360 IKDIINASDAIMVAR
+360 IKDIIQTSDAIMVAR

-399 ELGKPIIIATQ
+399 EFGKPVIIATQ

-454 TVQAMKKT
+454 AVQAMKKT

-474 AAFKSNIKIN
+474 SLFKSKTKIN

-512 TGNTAKLISAIRP
+512 SGNTAKLISAIRP

>member
-1 MTTTTKKVLTEDL
+1 MDKKAKILATL
-14 GKMLEMAICLNY
+14 GPAIFKKNIINNLIR
-26 DSPYDGTYKYSLAE
+26 SGVDGF
-40 AQSLKNRLSNLKK
+40 R
-53 VFNYNLRHCASRG
+53 
-66 SKYDFEC
+66 
-73 VDDPSIHLSAKTSK
+73 
-87 NKTGKVCPQVLGQ
+87 
-100 PSRKKFCEFFALDQS
+100 
-115 IGLDQIKSFISNNI
+115 
-129 ANLLQVYSAHTF
+129 
-141 DCPILYYNKH
+141 
-151 SDLLA
+151 
-156 FIVLKEEI
+156 
-164 NWAASNINFSHN
+164 INFSHN
-176 ISGIEKIIKI
+176 LTGIEKIVKI
-186 IRDCEKANT
+186 IRDCEKINS
-195 KHIAI
+195 KPIAI

-216 NQVSLKKGDTFNFDL
+216 NQVSLKRGDTFNFDL
-231 NKKIGSQTRVYLP
+231 NKKIGSQSRVYLP

-268 IAKLAKNSIQTV
+268 ITKLSKNSIQTV
-280 CQNDCV
+280 CQNDCI

-302 DNLTAKDN
+302 DNLTTKDK
-310 RDVQIAK
+310 RDIQIAK

-328 VKNSKIIKETRKL
+328 VKNSKIIRETRKL
-341 ISKDIGIIAKIE
+341 IPGDIGIIAKIE

-360 IKDIINASDAIMVAR
+360 IKDIINTSDAIMVAR

-399 ELGKPIIIATQ
+399 ELGKPVIIATQ
-410 MLESMIEN
+410 MLESMIES

-454 TVQAMKKT
+454 AVQAMKKT

-474 AAFKSNIKIN
+474 SLFKSNTKIN

-512 TGNTAKLISAIRP
+512 SGNTAKLISAIRP

-553 SDAKNWTQM
+553 SDAKNWRQM
-562 MEISKKIIKSRK
+562 MKISKEIIKSRK

>member
-1 MTTTTKKVLTEDL
+1 MDKKAKILATL
-14 GKMLEMAICLNY
+14 GPAIFKKNIINNLIR
-26 DSPYDGTYKYSLAE
+26 SGVDGF
-40 AQSLKNRLSNLKK
+40 R
-53 VFNYNLRHCASRG
+53 
-66 SKYDFEC
+66 
-73 VDDPSIHLSAKTSK
+73 
-87 NKTGKVCPQVLGQ
+87 
-100 PSRKKFCEFFALDQS
+100 
-115 IGLDQIKSFISNNI
+115 
-129 ANLLQVYSAHTF
+129 
-141 DCPILYYNKH
+141 
-151 SDLLA
+151 
-156 FIVLKEEI
+156 
-164 NWAASNINFSHN
+164 INFSHN
-176 ISGIEKIIKI
+176 LTGIEKIVKI
-186 IRDCEKANT
+186 IRDCEKVNS
-195 KHIAI
+195 KPIAI

-231 NKKIGSQTRVYLP
+231 NKKIGSQSRVYLP

-268 IAKLAKNSIQTV
+268 ITKLTKNSIQTV
-280 CQNDCV
+280 CQNDCI

-302 DNLTAKDN
+302 DDLTVKDK
-310 RDVQIAK
+310 RDITVAK
-317 KLNCNWIALSY
+317 KLGCNWIALSY
-328 VKNSKIIKETRKL
+328 VKNSKIIKQTRKL
-341 ISKDIGIIAKIE
+341 IPSDTGIIAKVE

-360 IKDIINASDAIMVAR
+360 IKDIINTSDAIMVAR

-399 ELGKPIIIATQ
+399 ELGKPVIIATQ

-431 AVFQGADVV
+431 AIFQGADVV

-454 TVQAMKKT
+454 AVQAMKKT

-553 SDAKNWTQM
+553 SDAKNWRQM
-562 MEISKKIIKSRK
+562 MKISKEIIKSRK

>member
-1 MTTTTKKVLTEDL
+1 MDKKAKILATL
-14 GKMLEMAICLNY
+14 GPAIFKKNIINNLIR
-26 DSPYDGTYKYSLAE
+26 SGVDGF
-40 AQSLKNRLSNLKK
+40 R
-53 VFNYNLRHCASRG
+53 
-66 SKYDFEC
+66 
-73 VDDPSIHLSAKTSK
+73 
-87 NKTGKVCPQVLGQ
+87 
-100 PSRKKFCEFFALDQS
+100 
-115 IGLDQIKSFISNNI
+115 
-129 ANLLQVYSAHTF
+129 
-141 DCPILYYNKH
+141 
-151 SDLLA
+151 
-156 FIVLKEEI
+156 
-164 NWAASNINFSHN
+164 INFSHN
-176 ISGIEKIIKI
+176 LTGIEKIVKI

-195 KHIAI
+195 KPIAI

-208 LRIGKIFG
+208 LRIGKILG
-216 NQVSLKKGDTFNFDL
+216 NQVSLKRGDAFNFDL
-231 NKKIGSQTRVYLP
+231 NKKIGSQSRVYLP

-268 IAKLAKNSIQTV
+268 IKKLTKNSIQTI
-280 CQNDCV
+280 CQNDCI

-302 DNLTAKDN
+302 DNLTAKDK
-310 RDVQIAK
+310 RDITVAK
-317 KLNCNWIALSY
+317 KLGCNWIALSY
-328 VKNSKIIKETRKL
+328 VKNSKIIKQTRKL
-341 ISKDIGIIAKIE
+341 IPQDTGIIAKIE

-360 IKDIINASDAIMVAR
+360 IKDIINTSDAIMVAR

-399 ELGKPIIIATQ
+399 ELGKPVIIATQ
-410 MLESMIEN
+410 MLESMIES

-431 AVFQGADVV
+431 AVFQGADIV

-454 TVQAMKKT
+454 AVQAMKKT

-474 AAFKSNIKIN
+474 TLFKSNTKIN

-553 SDAKNWTQM
+553 SDAKNWRQM
-562 MEISKKIIKSRK
+562 MKISKEIIKSKK

>member
-1 MTTTTKKVLTEDL
+1 MDKKAKILATL
-14 GKMLEMAICLNY
+14 GPAIFKKNIINNLIR
-26 DSPYDGTYKYSLAE
+26 SGVDGF
-40 AQSLKNRLSNLKK
+40 R
-53 VFNYNLRHCASRG
+53 
-66 SKYDFEC
+66 
-73 VDDPSIHLSAKTSK
+73 
-87 NKTGKVCPQVLGQ
+87 
-100 PSRKKFCEFFALDQS
+100 
-115 IGLDQIKSFISNNI
+115 
-129 ANLLQVYSAHTF
+129 
-141 DCPILYYNKH
+141 
-151 SDLLA
+151 
-156 FIVLKEEI
+156 
-164 NWAASNINFSHN
+164 INFSHN
-176 ISGIEKIIKI
+176 LTGIEKIVKI
-186 IRDCEKANT
+186 IRDCEKINS
-195 KHIAI
+195 KPIAI

-216 NQVSLKKGDTFNFDL
+216 NQVSLKKGDAFNFDL
-231 NKKIGSQTRVYLP
+231 NKKIGSQSRVYLP

-268 IAKLAKNSIQTV
+268 ITKLAKNSIQTV
-280 CQNDCV
+280 CQNDCI

-302 DNLTAKDN
+302 DDLTVKDK
-310 RDVQIAK
+310 RDITVAK
-317 KLNCNWIALSY
+317 KLGCNWIALSY
-328 VKNSKIIKETRKL
+328 VKNSKIIKQTRKL
-341 ISKDIGIIAKIE
+341 IPQDTGIIAKIE

-360 IKDIINASDAIMVAR
+360 IKDIINTSDAIMVAR

-399 ELGKPIIIATQ
+399 ELGKPVIIATQ
-410 MLESMIEN
+410 MLESMIES

-454 TVQAMKKT
+454 AVQAMKKT

-474 AAFKSNIKIN
+474 TLFKSNTKIN

-553 SDAKNWTQM
+553 SDAKNWRPVSYTH
-562 MEISKKIIKSRK
+562 
-574 LTKIGGYAIITAG
+574 LT
-587 LPFGK
+587 LP
-592 SKMTNMIRL
+592 TTP
-601 YQLGKN
+601 YV

>member
-1 MTTTTKKVLTEDL
+1 MDKKAKILATL
-14 GKMLEMAICLNY
+14 GPAIFKKNIINNLIR
-26 DSPYDGTYKYSLAE
+26 SGVDGF
-40 AQSLKNRLSNLKK
+40 R
-53 VFNYNLRHCASRG
+53 
-66 SKYDFEC
+66 
-73 VDDPSIHLSAKTSK
+73 
-87 NKTGKVCPQVLGQ
+87 
-100 PSRKKFCEFFALDQS
+100 
-115 IGLDQIKSFISNNI
+115 
-129 ANLLQVYSAHTF
+129 
-141 DCPILYYNKH
+141 
-151 SDLLA
+151 
-156 FIVLKEEI
+156 
-164 NWAASNINFSHN
+164 INFSHN
-176 ISGIEKIIKI
+176 LTGIEKIVKI
-186 IRDCEKANT
+186 IRDCEKVNS
-195 KHIAI
+195 KPIAI

-231 NKKIGSQTRVYLP
+231 NKKIGSQSRVYLP

-268 IAKLAKNSIQTV
+268 ITKLTKNSIQTV
-280 CQNDCV
+280 CQNDCI

-302 DNLTAKDN
+302 DDLTVKDK
-310 RDVQIAK
+310 RDITVAK
-317 KLNCNWIALSY
+317 KLGCNWIALSY
-328 VKNSKIIKETRKL
+328 VKNSKIIKQTRKL
-341 ISKDIGIIAKIE
+341 IPQDTGIIAKIE

-360 IKDIINASDAIMVAR
+360 IKDIINTSDAIMVAR

-399 ELGKPIIIATQ
+399 ELGKPVIIATQ
-410 MLESMIEN
+410 MLESMIES

-454 TVQAMKKT
+454 AVQAMKKT

-474 AAFKSNIKIN
+474 TLFKSNTKIN

-553 SDAKNWTQM
+553 SDAKNWRQM
-562 MEISKKIIKSRK
+562 MKISKEIIKSRK